1 MRHKVNILVLRTLIS
16 IAITTLAVLLVLWAD
31 TPVRKVGAT
40 GMPAPRSTPG
50 VIEPGIDLYTT
61 PCGGASYWDFNAA
74 GLGPDFFGAGSDPF
88 TARVNLKG
96 LPVSAAYGT
105 TDTIV
110 RRTEPADVR
119 NPGDSA
125 SVHIEIV
132 ALSLV
137 SCEPIKVF
145 YGGEERERWDLSVS
159 VAEPTQGTMTIS
171 NTCGFEN
178 GGTFNSNLVGF
189 PILVFTRVVDPMHPP
204 IEPITLDFRQF
215 QIPWFF
221 NSFGQWSSSA
231 PARFNL
237 ITVPE
242 SSGNFFPGIWNLPC
256 LEGNC
261 GGSSVAAQV
270 MIQEGWRPVAGHAVV
285 AHSMLPAAPLSPDS
299 DADCI
304 PDAADN
310 CPAIPNPL
318 QADSDADGKG
328 DACDCSPSYD
338 PCTHGPCTVVI
349 DGCDSGVPNHVFDGG
364 TSFNDKIADCA
375 AHARNHGQF
384 ESCVS
389 HLLNEWRSI
398 GLITQDQRTAIKSCA
413 VDAHIP

>member
-1 MRHKVNILVLRTLIS
+1 MRHKVNTLTLIAIASLSISLVL
-16 IAITTLAVLLVLWAD
+16 APG
-31 TPVRKVGAT
+31 TPVTKVGAA
-40 GMPAPRSTPG
+40 GMPAPRPTPG
-50 VIEPGIDLYTT
+50 VIEPGIDMYTT
-61 PCGGASYWDFNAA
+61 PCGGASYLDFSAF
-74 GLGPDFFGAGSDPF
+74 GLGPDFFGTGSDSF
-88 TARVNLKG
+88 TERVNLKG
-96 LPVSAAYGT
+96 LPLSAAYGT

-125 SVHIEIV
+125 SVHIEMV

-137 SCEPIKVF
+137 GCDPIKVF
-145 YGGEERERWDLSVS
+145 YGGVERERWDLSVT

-178 GGTFNSNLVGF
+178 GGTFNSSLVGF
-189 PILVFTRVVDPMHPP
+189 PILVFTRVVDPTHPP
-204 IEPITLDFRQF
+204 TEPKTLDFRQF

-221 NSFGQWSSSA
+221 DSFGQWSSSA

-261 GGSSVAAQV
+261 GSSVAAEV
-270 MIQEGWRPVAGHAVV
+270 MIQESWKPRLGKNVFAV
-285 AHSMLPAAPLSPDS
+285 HSMLPAAPLSPDS
-299 DADCI
+299 DADGI

-318 QADSDADGKG
+318 QADRDGDGKG
-328 DACDCSPSYD
+328 DECDSNPTHYD
-338 PCTHGPCTVVI
+338 PACTVVI

-375 AHARNHGQF
+375 THARNHGQF

-389 HLLNEWRSI
+389 HLLNEWRSM

-413 VDAHIP
+413 VHAHIP